1 MSESLYSLIDNTFGV
16 STRAA
21 ENREDTSMS
30 TTSSIVLRNDATR
43 LAATI
48 VNLGSNDVYV
58 RPDGPASSSAGVIIA
73 KNGGSLSLIF
83 RDDFSLVGK
92 EWQGAT
98 GSSTSTLY
106 ISEVLVEP
114 DVNLGV

>member
-1 MSESLYSLIDNTFGV
+1 MAESLYSLIDNTFGV

-21 ENREDTSMS
+21 ENREDTSTS

-58 RPDGPASSSAGVIIA
+58 RPDGVASATAGVIIA

-114 DVNLGV
+114 DVNLGI